1 MSVALQLV
9 KNGKPLPAVF
19 IDKDLHLN
27 RLIAAT
33 IASVNL
39 WVKIQDGSDKNP
51 FELCVRKVMDDF
63 GGTLFSQRPLEAVYQ
78 INYKEDTASSDLKI
92 NNFIYWNKYLQCK
105 AFGDV
110 YGFAQYNELQIE
122 AVLPNKYY
130 KFDRSV
136 GTDGKLINPKQY
148 NVILEPDEVDK
159 MLSKGKEAPCDA
171 FEPDAPPEKE
181 RSQKPEQEAE
191 KAQ

>member
-9 KNGKPLPAVF
+9 KNGKPLPAMFV
-19 IDKDLHLN
+19 DKDLHLN
-27 RLIAAT
+27 RLVAAT
-33 IASVNL
+33 IAAVNL

-78 INYKEDTASSDLKI
+78 INYKEDTTSSDLKI

-110 YGFAQYNELQIE
+110 FGFAQYNGLQIE

-130 KFDRSV
+130 NFDRST
-136 GTDGKLINPKQY
+136 GEDGKLINPKQY

-159 MLSKGKEAPCDA
+159 MLSQRT
-171 FEPDAPPEKE
+171 PDAPAEPAKKATEAPKE
-181 RSQKPEQEAE
+181 EPQTTVE

>member
-27 RLIAAT
+27 RLNAAT
-33 IASVNL
+33 VAAVNL
-39 WVKIQDGSDKNP
+39 WAKIQDGSDKNP
-51 FELCVRKVMDDF
+51 FELCLRKVMDDF
-63 GGTLFSQRPLEAVYQ
+63 GGTLFAQRPLEAVYQ
-78 INYKEDTASSDLKI
+78 VTYKEDTANGDLKI
-92 NNFIYWNKYLQCK
+92 ESFIYFNKYLQCK

-110 YGFAQYNELQIE
+110 YGFCTYNKLGIE
-122 AVLPNKYY
+122 PMMPHRFYS
-130 KFDRSV
+130 FDFST
-136 GTDGKLINPKQY
+136 GTDGQLINPKQY

-159 MLSKGKEAPCDA
+159 QLADH
-171 FEPDAPPEKE
+171 PDAPVESKEEPKQEPEKVE
-181 RSQKPEQEAE
+181 TPDT

>member
-9 KNGKPLPAVF
+9 KNGKPLPAMFV
-19 IDKDLHLN
+19 DKDLHLN
-27 RLIAAT
+27 RLVAAT
-33 IASVNL
+33 IAAVNL

-78 INYKEDTASSDLKI
+78 INYKEDTTSSDLKI

-110 YGFAQYNELQIE
+110 FGFAQYNGLQIE

-130 KFDRSV
+130 NFDRST
-136 GTDGKLINPKQY
+136 GEDGKLINPKQY

-159 MLSKGKEAPCDA
+159 MLSQRT
-171 FEPDAPPEKE
+171 PDAPEEPAKKATEAPKE
-181 RSQKPEQEAE
+181 EPQTTVE

>member
-9 KNGKPLPAVF
+9 KNGKPLPAIF

-27 RLIAAT
+27 RLVAAT

-39 WVKIQDGSDKNP
+39 WMEVQDGSDKNP
-51 FELCVRKVMDDF
+51 FELCVRKVMDNF
-63 GGTLFSQRPLEAVYQ
+63 GGILFSRRPLEAVYQ
-78 INYKEDTASSDLKI
+78 INYKEDTTSSDLRI

-110 YGFAQYNELQIE
+110 YGFSQYNGLMIE

-130 KFDRSV
+130 SFDHSTGV
-136 GTDGKLINPKQY
+136 DGKLINPKQY
-148 NVILEPDEVDK
+148 NIILEPDEVDK
-159 MLSKGKEAPCDA
+159 MLSQHM
-171 FEPDAPPEKE
+171 PDAPAEPETKATE
-181 RSQKPEQEAE
+181 ISNEEPQTTVEQP
-191 KAQ
+191 Q